1 MEETTPQAAP
11 EVRVLKTATCASTSG
26 KSKLTYEVGCT
37 PDSELHMR
45 ITANTGSG
53 AISKNWVAFRAIR
66 EVLKGAPAGELT
78 SGHMQQLCAGQSV
91 NNAGF
96 LLAVLMSEGLVRP
109 STSKR
114 RAYECAD
121 EAAFDAA
128 INAWKSAADG
138 DGGENGPRKRRGKSA
153 GGSKKGRQE
162 QAIKAVPPEATQSSA
177 PDAPKNGPSDVS
189 QDGPPAAMDSIPSF
203 TAMESPKKAE
213 KKPAPRKPNV
223 RRQR

>member
-1 MEETTPQAAP
+1 MNANTQ
-11 EVRVLKTATCASTSG
+11 EVAIDVKILKTATCASTSG
-26 KSKLTYEVGCT
+26 KSKLTYDVSGT
-37 PDSELHMR
+37 PDSELHVR

-66 EVLKGAPAGELT
+66 EVLKGAPPGELT
-78 SGHMQQLCAGQSV
+78 SGHMQRLCAGQSV

-128 INAWKSAADG
+128 INAWKSAAD
-138 DGGENGPRKRRGKSA
+138 DNGEKAPKKRRGKSVT
-153 GGSKKGRQE
+153 GFTKKQQE
-162 QAIKAVPPEATQSSA
+162 QASKAGPPEAAQSSA
-177 PDAPKNGPSDVS
+177 SDAPQNGPSDVP
-189 QDGPPAAMDSIPSF
+189 QDGPPAATDSIPSF

-213 KKPAPRKPNV
+213 KPGPRKAGGK
-223 RRQR
+223 RSG

>member
-1 MEETTPQAAP
+1 MEEATPQSAP

-26 KSKLTYEVGCT
+26 KSKLTYDVGGT
-37 PDSELHMR
+37 PDSELHVR
-45 ITANTGSG
+45 ITANTGTG

-66 EVLKGAPAGELT
+66 EVLKGAQAGELT
-78 SGHMQQLCAGQSV
+78 SGHMQSLSAGKSV

-121 EAAFDAA
+121 DAAFDAA
-128 INAWKSAADG
+128 INAWKSVADG
-138 DGGENGPRKRRGKSA
+138 DGHGNGPGKRRGKSA
-153 GGSKKGRQE
+153 GGSKKGREE

-177 PDAPKNGPSDVS
+177 LDAPKSRPSDVS
-189 QDGPPAAMDSIPSF
+189 QDTPPAAMDSIPSF
-203 TAMESPKKAE
+203 TAMESPKKTE
-213 KKPAPRKPNV
+213 KPAPRRPSGK
-223 RRQR
+223 RSG

>member
-1 MEETTPQAAP
+1 MEETTPQSSP
-11 EVRVLKTATCASTSG
+11 EVQVLKTATCASTSG
-26 KSKLTYEVGCT
+26 RSKLTYQVGWT
-37 PDSELHMR
+37 PDSEMHVR
-45 ITANTGSG
+45 ITANTSSG

-66 EVLKGAPAGELT
+66 EVLASVRAGELT

-114 RAYECAD
+114 RCYESSD

-128 INAWKSAADG
+128 INAWKSAAD
-138 DGGENGPRKRRGKSA
+138 DNGEKAPKKRRGKSVT
-153 GGSKKGRQE
+153 GFTKKQQE
-162 QAIKAVPPEATQSSA
+162 QASKAGPPEAAQSSA
-177 PDAPKNGPSDVS
+177 SDAPQNGPSDVP
-189 QDGPPAAMDSIPSF
+189 QDGPPAATDSIPSF

-213 KKPAPRKPNV
+213 KPGPRKAGGK
-223 RRQR
+223 RSG

>member
-1 MEETTPQAAP
+1 MEETTPQSSP
-11 EVRVLKTATCASTSG
+11 EVQVLKTATCASTSG
-26 KSKLTYEVGCT
+26 RSKLTYQVGWT
-37 PDSELHMR
+37 PDSEMHVR
-45 ITANTGSG
+45 ITANTSSG

-66 EVLKGAPAGELT
+66 EVLASVRAGELT

-121 EAAFDAA
+121 DAAFDAA
-128 INAWKSAADG
+128 INAWKSVADG
-138 DGGENGPRKRRGKSA
+138 DGHGNGPGKRRGKSA
-153 GGSKKGRQE
+153 GGSKKGREE

-177 PDAPKNGPSDVS
+177 LDAPKSRPSDVP
-189 QDGPPAAMDSIPSF
+189 QDTPPAAMDSIPSF
-203 TAMESPKKAE
+203 TAMESPKKTE
-213 KKPAPRKPNV
+213 KPAPRRPSGK
-223 RRQR
+223 RSG

>member
-1 MEETTPQAAP
+1 MEETTPLSAP

-37 PDSELHMR
+37 PDSELHVR

-66 EVLKGAPAGELT
+66 EVLNGAPPGELT
-78 SGHMQQLCAGQSV
+78 SGHMQKACAGQSA

-96 LLAVLMSEGLVRP
+96 LLAVLMSEGLVRS

-121 EAAFDAA
+121 DAAFDAA

-153 GGSKKGRQE
+153 GVSKKGRQE
-162 QAIKAVPPEATQSSA
+162 QPISVVPPEATQSSA
-177 PDAPKNGPSDVS
+177 LDAPKSRPSDVP
-189 QDGPPAAMDSIPSF
+189 QDTPPAAMDSIPSF
-203 TAMESPKKAE
+203 TAMESPKKTE
-213 KKPAPRKPNV
+213 KPAPRRPSGK
-223 RRQR
+223 RSG

>member
-1 MEETTPQAAP
+1 MEETTPLSAP

-37 PDSELHMR
+37 PDSELHVR

-66 EVLKGAPAGELT
+66 EVLNGAPPGELT
-78 SGHMQQLCAGQSV
+78 SGHMQKACAGQSA

-96 LLAVLMSEGLVRP
+96 LLAVLMSEGLVRS

-121 EAAFDAA
+121 DAAFDAA

-138 DGGENGPRKRRGKSA
+138 DGEKAPKKRRGKSVT
-153 GGSKKGRQE
+153 GFTKKQQE
-162 QAIKAVPPEATQSSA
+162 QAISAVPPEATQSSA
-177 PDAPKNGPSDVS
+177 LDAPKSRPSDVS
-189 QDGPPAAMDSIPSF
+189 QDTPSAAMDSIPSF

-213 KKPAPRKPNV
+213 KKAEKKPAPRQPK
-223 RRQR
+223 R